1 MTSTPPESTD
11 SGQEFIVTGRPGD
24 VEALVLGML
33 PGADGPTLVGG
44 EIFGEAAE
52 AILASLVA
60 VGANGK
66 VDKFTRIPTPP
77 GSSVAS
83 IAAVGLGSATPDD
96 DAVRW
101 AAGVAAR
108 NLSGVAS
115 VATTLSLLAPGP
127 TAEGFHLGSYTFTAF
142 KTEASHTPKTTLGR
156 VELIVTD
163 PQDPSVGAEVRHAVA
178 VARATGLARD
188 LVNTPPS
195 HLFPAAF
202 ADRAAALAQEV
213 GVEVEVLDETALA
226 REGYGGV
233 LGVGQG
239 SVRPPRVVRLSYR
252 AADPVAKTVALVG
265 KGVTF
270 DTGGISI
277 KPAAG
282 MENMTSD
289 MAGAA
294 AVIAAVLVAAALEL
308 EVNVIA
314 TVPMAENMPSGSAIR
329 PGDVL
334 THLDGSTVE
343 VINTDAEGRLI
354 LADALVRACR
364 DEPDY
369 VIDTATLTGAQ
380 LVALGSRTPGVMGS
394 PHFRDRVA
402 HLSQEV
408 GENAWPMPLPGHL
421 KADLDSKVADRTNV
435 TAHRFGGMLSAGWYL
450 RQFVPE
456 TIPWAHLDVAGP
468 AYNTSGPYGYTPK
481 GGTGVPVRTIVAVL
495 EDIAAEGP
503 AETVDGAAGHAGT
516 HGSGAEGDP
525 GAESTA
531 DTVAEG
537 AGVPVAE
544 GAGDTADGAAD
555 TVAEGAGDPGAEGTD
570 TIAT

>member
-11 SGQEFIVTGRPGD
+11 SGQEFIVTGRPGE
-24 VEALVLGML
+24 VETLVLGLL

-44 EIFGEAAE
+44 EILGPAAE
-52 AILASLVA
+52 AVLASLVA
-60 VGANGK
+60 VGATGK

-77 GSSVAS
+77 GSPVAS
-83 IAAVGLGSATPDD
+83 IAAIGLGSTEPDD

-108 NLSGVAS
+108 NLTGVAS
-115 VATTLSLLAPGP
+115 AATTLSLLAPGP
-127 TAEGFHLGSYTFTAF
+127 TVEGFHLGGYSFTAF
-142 KTEASHTPKTTLGR
+142 KTAATHTAKPTPNPI
-156 VELIVTD
+156 ELIVGD
-163 PQDPSVGAEVRHAVA
+163 PQDPAVAEEVRHAVV
-178 VARATGLARD
+178 VARATAMARD

-202 ADRAAALAQEV
+202 ADRAASLAEEV
-213 GVEVEVLDETALA
+213 GVEVEVLDEAALA
-226 REGYGGV
+226 RDGYGGI

-239 SVRPPRVVRLSYR
+239 SVRPPRLVRLTYR
-252 AADPVAKTVALVG
+252 SETPGAKTVALVG

-294 AVIAAVLVAAALEL
+294 AVITATLAAAALKFG
-308 EVNVIA
+308 VNVIA

-343 VINTDAEGRLI
+343 VVNTDAEGRLI
-354 LADALVRACR
+354 LADALVRASR

-369 VIDTATLTGAQ
+369 VIDAATLTGAQ
-380 LVALGSRTPGVMGS
+380 LVALGTRTPGVMGT
-394 PHFRDRVA
+394 PEFRDRVA
-402 HLSQEV
+402 AVSREV

-435 TAHRFGGMLSAGWYL
+435 TPHRFGGMLSAGWYL
-450 RQFVPE
+450 RRFVPE
-456 TIPWAHLDVAGP
+456 TIPWAHLDIAGP
-468 AYNTSGPYGYTPK
+468 AYNTGGPYGYTPK
-481 GGTGVPVRTIVAVL
+481 GATGVPVRTILAVL
-495 EDIAAEGP
+495 EDIADEAR
-503 AETVDGAAGHAGT
+503 
-516 HGSGAEGDP
+516 
-525 GAESTA
+525 
-531 DTVAEG
+531 
-537 AGVPVAE
+537 
-544 GAGDTADGAAD
+544 AAD
-555 TVAEGAGDPGAEGTD
+555 TDTD
-570 TIAT
+570 G